1 MSKHATR
8 SWHFERGGGRAYN
21 RIVCAESFHKH
32 GRLRNL
38 KTGISS
44 ASFSDVVCE
53 NLGDPDIP
61 AVAANI
67 ALLLAAPKM
76 AEALRELL
84 PLVLALPVGDRL
96 SDAEHHGLMA
106 VIEAARAALADA
118 GIEETPDAT

>member
-67 ALLLAAPKM
+67 ALLLAAPKL
-76 AEALRELL
+76 AEALAA
-84 PLVLALPVGDRL
+84 LVAQFADPDH
-96 SDAEHHGLMA
+96 SA
-106 VIEAARAALADA
+106 VDDECIEAARAALADA
-118 GIEETPDAT
+118 GIEEPPDAT